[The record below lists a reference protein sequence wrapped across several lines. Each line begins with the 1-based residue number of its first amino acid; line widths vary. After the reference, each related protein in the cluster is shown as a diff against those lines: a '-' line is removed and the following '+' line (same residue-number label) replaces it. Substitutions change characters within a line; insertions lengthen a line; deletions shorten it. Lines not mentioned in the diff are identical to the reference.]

1 MKELLKNFFKI
12 IVFVIISFFIYCNE
26 VNAKDVNISVDGIRV
41 IEKSSG
47 VDANITKQNDKYNF
61 DFTFHHV
68 DDYVVYQ
75 ISLRNDSDLTYY
87 FKTIK
92 HETSSDNLVYQYDQI
107 NGQEFKKGSI
117 KNILIKVVYKN
128 KVDDIDK
135 RVQDD
140 NLSFIF
146 NLVDEKG
153 NSFDYIIN
161 PNTNNVFFI
170 SLFVI
175 IIGLIIVSLLFIKR
189 KKILYSLISVFILMF
204 PVVVLAEKYDYLI
217 KLNCSYKLYDQIS
230 YNIFVNDDSDNET
243 SLVSYGSTIG
253 DLEEPSKKGNT
264 FDGWYSDSNFQT
276 RYTSNTVITE
286 NMSIYAKWKPKTYT
300 CPAGEYLPKGEIEC
314 QACTAGSYCV
324 GGDYKFSSTEDRG
337 IIECVEGSYSVD
349 NASTCTACEPGKT
362 TDGSGKAECSKKCF
376 NVNGSETWNTP
387 SWNNN
392 NTVNN
397 LCSISTCQN
406 IATGVYNLNNN
417 ICTVTSTI
425 YSYYYPFS
433 NSFDLINCSYGNS
446 YFLNKADMLN
456 NIEYGRPR
464 FGKVKYMYIKSNVV
478 NNIINKRE
486 LCFSIMSSMY
496 ISGANNGEYCLEAKS
511 DGYQSNVAVLKRAF
525 GNNHPN
531 CTETE
536 QSYICKK
543 TSNYSNNHDYSY
555 IAYKNGDV
563 SAFYDQSEQW
573 SNANCGLKIPVDGP
587 VKENSGG
594 CLDGETIIEVYDKK
608 KKKRRRKKLKD
619 VTPDDLILCWDFDKG
634 EFAFVEPLWIK
645 KVETMNKY
653 YLLEFSDGSY
663 LKVIGDHKVFD
674 VDKARFVNAGAD
686 NELEIGSHVYNSK
699 GEIVELVSLKV
710 IEEEIDSYNVITNY
724 HMNLFA
730 NGILTSCKFSN
741 IYDIKDMK
749 YVKDSKERI
758 SNDDLDEID
767 SKYIDG
773 LRLNEVPIDFKGNKK
788 STIMYIKKYIENLI
802 SKEK

>member
-1 MKELLKNFFKI
+1 MKKTFIFLLNII
-12 IVFVIISFFIYCNE
+12 IVIILFFICCGKVY
-26 VNAKDVNISVDGIRV
+26 AQDANISVDGIRV
-41 IEKSSG
+41 VEKSTG
-47 VDANITKQNDKYNF
+47 VEANITKNNDKYSF

-68 DDYVVYQ
+68 DDYVIYQ
-75 ISLRNDSDLTYY
+75 ISLRNDSNLTYY
-87 FKTIK
+87 FKSIN
-92 HETSSDNLVYQYDQI
+92 HNSSSDSLIYQYDQI
-107 NGQEFKKGSI
+107 KDQEFKPGTI
-117 KNILIKVVYKN
+117 KNISIKVIYKN

-135 RVQDD
+135 RIQDD

-146 NLVDEKG
+146 NMSDEKG
-153 NSFDYIIN
+153 NTFDYIIN
-161 PNTNNVFFI
+161 PNTSNVLFI
-170 SLFVI
+170 SLFFI
-175 IIGLIIVSLLFIKR
+175 IIGLIITSGIFIKR
-189 KKILYSLISVFILMF
+189 KKSSFALISIIVLLI
-204 PVVVLAEKYDYLI
+204 PVIVLAKKYDYLI
-217 KLNCSYKLYDQIS
+217 KLDCSYKLYDQIS
-230 YNIFVNDDSDNET
+230 YRIVVNDDDET
-243 SLVSYGSTIG
+243 SLISYGSTIS
-253 DLEEPSKKGNT
+253 DLEEPSKVGNT
-264 FDGWYSDSNFQT
+264 FDGWYSDSNFHT
-276 RYTSNTVITE
+276 RYTSNTIITE
-286 NMSIYAKWKPKTYT
+286 NMRIYVKWKPNKYT
-300 CPAGEYLPKGEIEC
+300 CPAGEYLPKGETEC
-314 QACTAGSYCV
+314 QGCNAGSYCI
-324 GGDYKFSSTEDRG
+324 GGEYEFSSEEDRG

-349 NASTCTACEPGKT
+349 NAFTCTACEPGKT

-406 IATGVYNLNNN
+406 IATGVFNLNNN

-433 NSFDLINCSYGNS
+433 DSHDLIKCTYGSS
-446 YFLNKADMLN
+446 YFLSKADMLN
-456 NIEYGRPR
+456 IIEFGRPK

-478 NNIINKRE
+478 NNIVNKRE

-587 VKENSGG
+587 VRENSGG

-619 VTPDDLILCWDFDKG
+619 VTDDDLILCWDFDNG
-634 EFAFVEPLWIK
+634 ELVFVEPLWIK
-645 KVETMNKY
+645 KVEVMGKY

-674 VDKARFVNAGAD
+674 VDRCRFVNAGAD
-686 NELEIGSHVYNSK
+686 NELGIGSHVYNSN
-699 GEIVELVSLKV
+699 GEIVELVSWKV
-710 IEEEIDSYNVITNY
+710 VEEEIDSYNVITNY

-741 IYDIKDMK
+741 IYDIKNMK

-758 SNDDLDEID
+758 SDDDLDDID
-767 SKYIDG
+767 SKYING
-773 LRLNEVPIDFKGNKK
+773 LRLNEVPIDFKGSKK
-788 STIMYIKKYIENLI
+788 STIMYIKKYIESLI
-802 SKEK
+802 LKGK